1 MRVVR
6 SSFSR
11 RAACLS
17 GRGKGAGVL
26 CISLIPV
33 TLLLRLLLL
42 LARWALLTRWALLAR
57 WALLT
62 RPQQVS
68 ELLLLAL
75 QSGEFLRG
83 VPENKVQS
91 TEKHGGEGGF
101 KFDGHEQQD
110 SEQQDLARNLDL
122 RRERA
127 RAFGTRTR
135 TKEGLCSS
143 RLELRA
149 EERG

>member
-42 LARWALLTRWALLAR
+42 LARWALLA
-57 WALLT
+57 